1 MSALTASQAAAV
13 KWLRE
18 RGGDAC
24 FDKRGVALAAGES
37 APFLRSTWNELQKA
51 GLLEFYGGKRA
62 GGKGYGRLRL
72 TEAAG

>member
-1 MSALTASQAAAV
+1 MSGLTKSQAAAV

-24 FDKRGVALAAGES
+24 FDKNGVALACGET

-51 GLLEFYGGKRA
+51 GLLEFYGGKRD
-62 GGKGYGRLRL
+62 GGRGYGRLRL
-72 TEAAG
+72 SEAPR